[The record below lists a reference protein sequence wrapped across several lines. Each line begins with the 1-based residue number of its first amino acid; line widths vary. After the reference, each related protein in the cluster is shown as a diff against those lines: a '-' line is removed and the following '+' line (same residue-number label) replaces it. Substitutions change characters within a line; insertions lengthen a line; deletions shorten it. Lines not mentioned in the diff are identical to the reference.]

1 MRLCAIPAPAVS
13 LTIINRNRQH
23 SLAIWG
29 PVVIDV
35 WHGAF
40 TTPEHRKTIE
50 ACERVIADNPQ
61 GGLFLSIVERDSPPP
76 DEAARAQ
83 LARWS
88 RDTVPRLAAAAI
100 VAAGGG
106 FRAALV
112 RGVGVALTA
121 LMPHRVPFK
130 FFGTVDEGCYYIAQ
144 KLPREAGG
152 VAALREA
159 VETLRAAAPNT

>member
-1 MRLCAIPAPAVS
+1 MSAVD
-13 LTIINRNRQH
+13 LEIIVRTRDH
-23 SLAIWG
+23 SIAVWNN
-29 PVVIDV
+29 VVIDI
-35 WHGAF
+35 WRGAA
-40 TTPEHRKTIE
+40 TATEQRKVQD
-50 ACERVIADNPQ
+50 ACEAAAARGAACYL
-61 GGLFLSIVERDSPPP
+61 GIVERDSPPP

-83 LARWS
+83 LAKWS
-88 RDTVPRLAAAAI
+88 RDTVPKLAAAAI

-106 FRAALV
+106 FRAAMV